1 MAMNLTGIAS
11 MKALARIGSLA
22 VLLVLASC
30 GGGGGS
36 SGTCSFSPCSST
48 PSAPGAAANAADISL
63 ALSAP
68 TISNSGSATV
78 TATVTAVDA
87 NRNTIAGIPVT
98 LRVDNG
104 ATVAVSATTTNTQG
118 LVTGTVNIGSDRSN
132 RAILVTAVSGGLS
145 KESAVQ
151 VVGSRLTGTALPAVL
166 APGEAGTVQYQLVD
180 ASNNPMAGIP
190 IVVSGPGG
198 VDTAATSGV
207 NGEYTFRY
215 AAPAT
220 GSTLDIRAAAAGV
233 QTVTTV
239 LTGSVSVQPALQGS
253 VQSASVR
260 ANPSVV
266 AANITTASN
275 NRSEVRALF
284 VGSGNTP
291 VKNIRVRFDL
301 AGDANSVGGT
311 FSSGTSLVYSDS
323 NGVATTSYIPG
334 SRFSPTDGVTVRA
347 CWDYVDFPATGSN
360 SCPNQTPARVVTTLT
375 VISDSLSVSIGT
387 DESVVPEDLVYV
399 RRFIVQVNDSS
410 GLAKADALV
419 SPVLDLPRY
428 YKGFY
433 SRVPPATRWVYAVSP
448 ATPADPLATA
458 TSCDNEDLNRNGVL
472 EDYSLAPG
480 DEEDANDNGNLDPRK
495 ADVVVSIEGSNRTNS
510 AGQVKMRITY
520 PRSHATWVDYILT
533 VAASSVSG
541 TEGRAAINGTLEAPA
556 GAFTGDG
563 APAFVVSPYGVQLSP
578 RVARIRP
585 GTSLTVNLCTNPR

>member
-1 MAMNLTGIAS
+1 MAMTLTGIAS
-11 MKALARIGSLA
+11 MNALVRIGFLAASLA
-22 VLLVLASC
+22 LVSC

-36 SGTCSFSPCSST
+36 AGTCTFSPCSNT
-48 PSAPGAAANAADISL
+48 PTTPGATATAADISL
-63 ALSAP
+63 AVSAP
-68 TISNSGSATV
+68 TVSNSGSATV
-78 TATVTAVDA
+78 TVTVTAVDA

-104 ATVAVSATTTNTQG
+104 ATVAVSAATTNAQG
-118 LVTGTVNIGSDRSN
+118 VVTGTVNIGSDRSN
-132 RAILVTAVSGGLS
+132 RAILVTAVSGSLT

-198 VDTAATSGV
+198 VDTSATSGV
-207 NGEYTFRY
+207 NGDYIYRYT
-215 AAPAT
+215 APAT

-233 QTVTTV
+233 QNITTI
-239 LTGSVSVQPALQGS
+239 LTGSVSVPPALSGS

-266 AANITTASN
+266 AANITAASN

-284 VGSGNTP
+284 MGNGNAP
-291 VKNIRVRFDL
+291 IKNIRVRFDL

-311 FSSGTSLVYSDS
+311 FASGTSLVYSDV

-347 CWDYVDFPATGSN
+347 CWDYTDFVAGN
-360 SCPNQTPARVVTTLT
+360 CPNQTRVPVTTTLT
-375 VISDSLSVSIGT
+375 VISDSLSVSIGS
-387 DESVVPEDLVYV
+387 DELILLEDLVYV
-399 RRFIVQVNDSS
+399 RRFVVQVNDSS

-419 SPVLDLPRY
+419 SPLLDLPRY

-433 SRVPPATRWVYAVSP
+433 SRIPPATRWLYGVSAGP
-448 ATPADPLATA
+448 TGS
-458 TSCDNEDLNRNGVL
+458 TSAACDNEDLNRNGVL
-472 EDYSLAPG
+472 EDYSTAPG
-480 DEEDANDNGNLDPRK
+480 DEEDANNNGRLDPRK
-495 ADVVVSIEGSNRTNS
+495 ADVVVSIEGANRTNS

-520 PRSHATWVDYILT
+520 PRSHATWVDYVLT

-541 TEGRAAINGTLEAPA
+541 TEGRAAISGTLEAPA
-556 GAFTGDG
+556 ATFTGEG
-563 APAFVVSPYGVQLSP
+563 APAFTVSPYGTQLSP
-578 RVARIRP
+578 LVPRTRP
-585 GTSLTVNLCTNPR
+585 GTTTVVNLCTNSN